1 LKSQGLLRVDVT
13 DKDGRTPLAIAASQ
27 GHLNAVKYLIRE
39 KANYAI
45 RDARNNDAISDA
57 KREGRSNVVEYLESI
72 KSEAVIHEHCSDF
85 AEGLLRKGV

>member
-1 LKSQGLLRVDVT
+1 MKVDIT
-13 DKDGRTPLAIAASQ
+13 DRDGRAPLAIAASQ
-27 GHLNAVKYLIRE
+27 GHLNTVKYLIKQ

-57 KREGRSNVVEYLESI
+57 KRENKVEVVQYLEKI
-72 KSEAVIHEHCSDF
+72 KSDAVIHEHCSDF